1 MEHVANCG
9 GNTNQE
15 TTGVSPLE
23 KEMHC
28 ICGFSSSEGNA
39 LARHLATCDRRS
51 AYASSELV
59 NENTV
64 KRNMLDMLGLVRR
77 DDESESDDLLK
88 PVNENDRPQE
98 ASVESEEDQQPADTE
113 PADTELAD
121 TEPPE
126 ASPLDT
132 SEINTQLSFDDLAPA
147 SVAPQQEPDRTP
159 TLRDEYQ
166 VKVLA
171 DYEYIQVFACF
182 CFCYQNPEV
191 PGV

>member
-1 MEHVANCG
+1 MMEHVGNCG

-51 AYASSELV
+51 AYASPELV

-88 PVNENDRPQE
+88 PVSENDRPQE

-113 PADTELAD
+113 P
-121 TEPPE
+121 PE
-126 ASPLDT
+126 ASTLDT

-166 VKVLA
+166 VSFDWIHQFLLL
-171 DYEYIQVFACF
+171 ISFLTW
-182 CFCYQNPEV
+182 
-191 PGV
+191 

>member
-1 MEHVANCG
+1 MSCNKCKYRTCCLRGMMEHVAGCA

-15 TTGVSPLE
+15 TTGTSVLE

-51 AYASSELV
+51 AYATPELV

-88 PVNENDRPQE
+88 PVGDGGETQQE
-98 ASVESEEDQQPADTE
+98 AAGESEEDQQPVDGDA
-113 PADTELAD
+113 
-121 TEPPE
+121 PE
-126 ASPLDT
+126 TSTLDT
-132 SEINTQLSFDDLAPA
+132 SEINTQLSFDDLAPP

-166 VKVLA
+166 V
-171 DYEYIQVFACF
+171 I
-182 CFCYQNPEV
+182 
-191 PGV
+191 